1 MSRQPPRIVVAYESQ
16 ELVEHEFR
24 GSARTLVE
32 PRRSPGDRS
41 VSSKSH
47 FPGAISLGRNWTA
60 LLNVPRYEATRSPVF
75 HHRGLDRSVGRDPD
89 TAPARGNLY
98 FRFLFV
104 SACLRAP
111 LEGATQGRKAR

>member
-1 MSRQPPRIVVAYESQ
+1 MNFVARRENWWNLGEAQAIAVYRAK
-16 ELVEHEFR
+16 VI
-24 GSARTLVE
+24 SAVLFLWA
-32 PRRSPGDRS
+32 G
-41 VSSKSH
+41 
-47 FPGAISLGRNWTA
+47 NWTA